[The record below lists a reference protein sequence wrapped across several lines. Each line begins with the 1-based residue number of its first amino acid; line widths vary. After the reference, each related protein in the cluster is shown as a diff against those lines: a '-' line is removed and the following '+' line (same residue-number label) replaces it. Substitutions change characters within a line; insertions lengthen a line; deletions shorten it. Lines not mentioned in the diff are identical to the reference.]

1 MTSLQIASVGGT
13 LGMGAV
19 LLMSGLG
26 YPAPPSED
34 PVGIAFPSI
43 TRLALT
49 DVTRAALTWS
59 VSEAPTESD
68 FRLIAM
74 NLALAQESLGFEF
87 EQILARR
94 FEDFLD

>member
-26 YPAPPSED
+26 YPAPSED

-59 VSEAPTESD
+59 VSETPTESD